1 MYGVSMSETVTS
13 TARVRLS
20 SPGRCGK
27 RLAAHFAQ
35 TIDATWD
42 SDGSKGLFKFPDATC
57 DVIGTDGVLM
67 FSVEGPRD
75 GVEEA
80 ERQVATRLIHIA
92 NEVDVVVE
100 WLRGGETVARFS
112 RDSA

>member
-1 MYGVSMSETVTS
+1 
-13 TARVRLS
+13 
-20 SPGRCGK
+20 
-27 RLAAHFAQ
+27 
-35 TIDATWD
+35 
-42 SDGSKGLFKFPDATC
+42 
-57 DVIGTDGVLM
+57 M

-92 NEVDVVVE
+92 NEDDVVVE